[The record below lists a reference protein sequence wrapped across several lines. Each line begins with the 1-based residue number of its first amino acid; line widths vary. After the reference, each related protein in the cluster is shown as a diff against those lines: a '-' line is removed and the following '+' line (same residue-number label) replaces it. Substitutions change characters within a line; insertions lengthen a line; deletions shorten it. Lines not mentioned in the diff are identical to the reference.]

1 MINMYHV
8 IHIYIFVDIPKSQRK
23 WHHLLTLRLNEPPPL
38 AIPSSVYTVHH
49 KKRPNSL
56 AGLKDRI
63 V

>member
-23 WHHLLTLRLNEPPPL
+23 WHHLLTLRLNEPPL